1 MLPHL
6 DWGSYPLRLSL
17 YNPIMVIQII
27 NLVLSVVVGIAA
39 GACLLRCY
47 MQWFGSQ
54 LGPEQRKLVGVYL
67 FPLTN
72 WIVIPLRRV
81 IPSIGRLDSSSLLAA
96 YLLVLVKV
104 ILLSFLITGAV
115 SMSALLLAI
124 LDLIDLT
131 LSGLIGLVFIHVFLS
146 WLSAGSPTQYIVS
159 LLMRPLLGPI
169 QRMIP
174 KLGALDLSPLILLLV
189 LQIFQIVLNSLK

>member
-1 MLPHL
+1 
-6 DWGSYPLRLSL
+6 
-17 YNPIMVIQII
+17 
-27 NLVLSVVVGIAA
+27 
-39 GACLLRCY
+39 

-104 ILLSFLITGAV
+104 LLLSLLITGSLSV
-115 SMSALLLAI
+115 SALLLAI
-124 LDLIDLT
+124 LDLVDLT

-146 WLSAGSPTQYIVS
+146 WLSAGSQTQYIIS

-174 KLGALDLSPLILLLV
+174 KLGALDLSHLILLLV
-189 LQIFQIVLNSLK
+189 LQILQIVLNSLK

>member
-1 MLPHL
+1 MF
-6 DWGSYPLRLSL
+6 
-17 YNPIMVIQII
+17 IQII
-27 NLVLSVVVGIAA
+27 NLVLSVVVGIVA

-54 LGPEQRKLVGVYL
+54 LGAEQRKLIGVYL

-81 IPSIGRLDSSSLLAA
+81 IPSIGLLDTASLLAA
-96 YLLVLVKV
+96 YLLVFGKV
-104 ILLSFLITGAV
+104 AILSFLLAGSINV
-115 SMSALLLAI
+115 FSLLTTLF
-124 LDLIDLT
+124 DLIDLT
-131 LSGLIGLVFIHVFLS
+131 LSGLIGLIFVYVILS
-146 WLSAGSPTQYIVS
+146 WLSAGSQTQYIVS
-159 LLMRPLLGPI
+159 LLIGPLLGPI

-189 LQIFQIVLNSLK
+189 LQILQIVINSFK

>member
-1 MLPHL
+1 M
-6 DWGSYPLRLSL
+6 LSL

-115 SMSALLLAI
+115 SVSALLLAI
-124 LDLIDLT
+124 LDLVDLT

-146 WLSAGSPTQYIVS
+146 WLSAGSQTQYIIS

-189 LQIFQIVLNSLK
+189 LQILQIMLNSLK

>member
-1 MLPHL
+1 MIL
-6 DWGSYPLRLSL
+6 
-17 YNPIMVIQII
+17 QII

-54 LGPEQRKLVGVYL
+54 LDPEQRKLVGVYL

-96 YLLVLVKV
+96 YLLILVKV
-104 ILLSFLITGAV
+104 LLLSLLITGSFSV
-115 SMSALLLAI
+115 SAMLLAI
-124 LDLIDLT
+124 INLVDLT
-131 LSGLIGLVFIHVFLS
+131 ITGLIGLIFVHVFLS
-146 WLSAGSPTQYIVS
+146 WLSTGSPTQYIIS

-169 QRMIP
+169 QRLIP
-174 KLGALDLSPLILLLV
+174 KLGTLDLSPLILLLV
-189 LQIFQIVLNSLK
+189 LQILQIILNNLT

>member
-1 MLPHL
+1 
-6 DWGSYPLRLSL
+6 
-17 YNPIMVIQII
+17 
-27 NLVLSVVVGIAA
+27 
-39 GACLLRCY
+39 
-47 MQWFGSQ
+47 
-54 LGPEQRKLVGVYL
+54 
-67 FPLTN
+67 
-72 WIVIPLRRV
+72 
-81 IPSIGRLDSSSLLAA
+81 LLAA

-146 WLSAGSPTQYIVS
+146 WLSAGSQTQYIIS

-189 LQIFQIVLNSLK
+189 LQILQIMLNSLK

>member
-104 ILLSFLITGAV
+104 VLLSLLITGAV
-115 SMSALLLAI
+115 SVSALLLAI
-124 LDLIDLT
+124 LDLVDLT

-146 WLSAGSPTQYIVS
+146 WLSAGSQTQYIIS

-189 LQIFQIVLNSLK
+189 LQILQIMLNSLK

>member
-104 ILLSFLITGAV
+104 VLLSLLITGAV
-115 SMSALLLAI
+115 SVSALLLAI

-146 WLSAGSPTQYIVS
+146 WLSAGSQTQYIIS